1 MLDWPDGRLG
11 LNHEQAL
18 VQVSTNGGT
27 RWSAPVNAAEGADR
41 PDFPAVAI
49 SPNGQDVYLVYDNH
63 LDPWRPTMAGARL
76 LQGVVRHADVG
87 IGGVV
92 DAFATLHRGVTGD
105 ARAASQNDLTAGFLG
120 DYNYAAASRTF
131 GVAVWNDVRSGAVC
145 AAVDRFRASLVTPH
159 PLPAPWPI
167 GVCPATFGNS
177 DIFDGTYADPTP

>member
-1 MLDWPDGRLG
+1 VVGAR
-11 LNHEQAL
+11 Q
-18 VQVSTNGGT
+18 
-27 RWSAPVNAAEGADR
+27 RRRGADR

-145 AAVDRFRASLVTPH
+145 AAIDRSRASLVTPH
-159 PLPAPWPI
+159 PLPARWPI